1 MINLL
6 TRHASRGAWSC
17 VIVFLLTSAAF
28 AQQHVSICTLRTNTV
43 NGVSTQTCQ
52 PVSAT
57 NPLPTLAT
65 GSAFPVNPATGV
77 AATPKN
83 GVGSGTTGAV
93 SASLSATSNLT
104 NYLCS
109 FSVSAAGTGSDAPIT
124 VTGVLGGTL
133 TYQQAAVGTPLI
145 RSFAPCIPASA
156 VNTAIT
162 VTTTADATATAVNV
176 DVQGYGL

>member
-17 VIVFLLTSAAF
+17 VIVLLLTSAAF

-52 PVSAT
+52 PVSAN

-65 GSAFPVNPATGV
+65 GSAFPVNPATGA

-124 VTGVLGGTL
+124 VTGLLGGTL